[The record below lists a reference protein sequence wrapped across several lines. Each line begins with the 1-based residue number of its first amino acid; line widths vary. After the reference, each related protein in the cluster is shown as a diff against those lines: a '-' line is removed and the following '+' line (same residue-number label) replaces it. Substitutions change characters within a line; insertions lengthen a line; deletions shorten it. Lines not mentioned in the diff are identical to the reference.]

1 MLRETAAFRQGH
13 REVLLSLILA
23 IVKDLDDV
31 RMIKLGDGLSFA
43 VKAFELG
50 WRRQNAAA
58 NGLQG
63 HQAAEL
69 GVAGLV
75 NDSHGPAAEL
85 SENLVTPKG
94 AEERREIRRGR
105 RQTDRAL
112 LVQSRRRRSCGVG
125 ASGRWRSLSVPGIK
139 A

>member
-75 NDSHGPAAEL
+75 NDSHGPAFFF
-85 SENLVTPKG
+85 S
-94 AEERREIRRGR
+94 
-105 RQTDRAL
+105 
-112 LVQSRRRRSCGVG
+112 SRRRHTRC
-125 ASGRWRSLSVPGIK
+125 LSDWSSDVCSSD
-139 A
+139 